1 MMRYIKVNGRWIDTL
16 IQQKDF
22 EEIYCIY
29 NKNVYMYH
37 EADAL
42 SEPAILVGVL
52 EDEKESI

>member
-16 IQQKDF
+16 LQQKDF
-22 EEIYCIY
+22 DEIYCIY

-42 SEPAILVGVL
+42 EEPALLVGVL
-52 EDEKESI
+52 EDEKE